1 MNRPQLQGYILFAEW
16 NCIGSNAVRQL
27 CTSSQFLLPFFS
39 GGNEWLSV
47 VLLIVWTESF
57 CCLWR
62 IILNGWFTVR
72 CTVKC
77 LIFCLC
83 SVGLLYFHII
93 SMVKRAHGD
102 NNIQRHV
109 LVRHAYRANCAIVN
123 RNSAAWTTIKQYF
136 SSNFQTW
143 FSYFWLWKDI
153 CLSCL
158 LVVTSH
164 FLLMLVISKW
174 KLFILLL
181 TSSQSPHWAKSPSIW
196 TSFWHTQLNM
206 YCTINMSDEWRL
218 FLKTRPSVLQHD
230 TFSQSC
236 QLWLTSDPFNE
247 MSSGMC
253 VSGRRQEMA
262 SLITVLK
269 LKMLLL
275 LQIPHF
281 V

>member
-1 MNRPQLQGYILFAEW
+1 MFKCPISVFTEFQKCLHKYICFSKLKIIQYLRRLVLHYAVTALYTNYWCEQKCSSIKIDCWSCTEWIGPSCRATLLFAEW

-62 IILNGWFTVR
+62 IILNGWFTVG

-123 RNSAAWTTIKQYF
+123 RNCAAWTTIPQYF
-136 SSNFQTW
+136 SSNLQTW

-164 FLLMLVISKW
+164 FLLMLVISKL
-174 KLFILLL
+174 KLFFYCWH
-181 TSSQSPHWAKSPSIW
+181 QAKVHIEQNRPASGHLFDIPSWI
-196 TSFWHTQLNM
+196 
-206 YCTINMSDEWRL
+206 CTVI
-218 FLKTRPSVLQHD
+218 
-230 TFSQSC
+230 
-236 QLWLTSDPFNE
+236 
-247 MSSGMC
+247 
-253 VSGRRQEMA
+253 
-262 SLITVLK
+262 
-269 LKMLLL
+269 
-275 LQIPHF
+275 
-281 V
+281 